1 MSLSI
6 ENLSLSLGQD
16 AGAIR
21 LLSEITTKLTRGN
34 LIALIGPSGCGKT
47 TFIKMIAGI
56 VNGHEEGNIVWN
68 GKNLLEKNFSPGEIG
83 YVSQFSVIQ
92 DELTVEE
99 SVQFTARLRVSEI
112 SDRACLD
119 LVDNILIEVALT
131 ELRHHRVNTL
141 SGGQKRRLAL
151 AIELVSNPPILL
163 CDEVTS
169 GLDPQA
175 EEEIV
180 QLLSRLAHDR
190 GQLVLLVT
198 HSINQLDIFD
208 RILVLYKGRL
218 AFDAHPS
225 YLNHY
230 FKVDDPNLIFNQL
243 VRLDVDEWHQ
253 CWRKSSSDYIGRG
266 DWSGREIDASNSSC
280 SEFIDPLS
288 FSTPPSFYSQFVT
301 LLKRR
306 SKIFFRSHP
315 QIMLQMGLILGFPAM
330 VAIFGWNGIPAI
342 QNMGMG
348 SDMSFITH
356 LIEANKFVIQATKI
370 GSLVSGIAMFQ
381 VILLSLMGANNSGRE
396 IAGERPLLEK
406 EKIAGL
412 NTSSY
417 IASKVVFL
425 GILCLVQSIWMGLFV
440 HFTCIYPGNLGLQLI
455 FLFLVNASLTSVCL
469 AISSFMGSV
478 EQASLVSIY
487 LVGFQLPLSGAVLSL
502 PDWIGV
508 TVRPFIAAYWS
519 WSGVLQ
525 SLRETR
531 YYDIVCMVAQTGL
544 NRSNLCIVILLIQ
557 IIAGLTIAFFGCRRL
572 QLSAL

>member
-21 LLSEITTKLTRGN
+21 LLSEITTKLTPGN

-47 TFIKMIAGI
+47 SFIKMIAGI
-56 VNGHEEGNIVWN
+56 ASGHEDGNIFWN
-68 GKNLLEKNFSPGEIG
+68 GKNLFEKNFFPGEIG
-83 YVSQFSVIQ
+83 YVSQFSVVQ

-99 SVQFTARLRVSEI
+99 SVQFAARLRVSEI
-112 SDRACLD
+112 SSRECSD
-119 LVDNILIEVALT
+119 LVDNILTEVALRD
-131 ELRHHRVNTL
+131 LRHHHVNTL

-175 EEEIV
+175 EEEII

-198 HSINQLDIFD
+198 HSMKELEIFD

-230 FKVDDPNLIFNQL
+230 FKVDNPNLIFNQL
-243 VRLDVDEWHQ
+243 VRLDVDEWHY
-253 CWRKSSSDYIGRG
+253 CWKKCSSDYFTSG
-266 DWSGREIDASNSSC
+266 DLNGREDHPSNPPLLES
-280 SEFIDPLS
+280 IDPISLP
-288 FSTPPSFYSQFVT
+288 TPPSFYSQFVT

-306 SKIFFRSHP
+306 TKIFSRSHS
-315 QIMLQMGLILGFPAM
+315 QIMLQSGLILGFPAL
-330 VAIFGWNGIPAI
+330 VAIFGWNGMPAI

-348 SDMSFITH
+348 SDMNFITH

-412 NTSSY
+412 NIKSY

-425 GILCLVQSIWMGLFV
+425 AILCLFQSIWMGVFV
-440 HFTCIYPGNLGLQLI
+440 HFTCIYPGNLALQLI

-502 PDWIGV
+502 PAWIGV
-508 TVRPFIAAYWS
+508 IVRPFIAAYWS

-525 SLRETR
+525 SFRDTR

-544 NRSNLCIVILLIQ
+544 NKANLCIVILLIQ
-557 IIAGLTIAFFGCRRL
+557 ITAGITIAYFGCRRL